1 MFSKLIEYFYN
12 DLMISD
18 NEASQKG
25 VTMIEY
31 VLIAAVVAAII
42 IALFATLEGGITAAF
57 TTINN
62 ALTGAQ

>member
-1 MFSKLIEYFYN
+1 MLSKLIEYFIK
-12 DLMISD
+12 DLFLSSNRAD
-18 NEASQKG
+18 QKG

-62 ALTGAQ
+62 ALTGTP